1 MKQKNKESVAES
13 PSLNKKRVSIAR
25 EVTCEMEE
33 RKSIFL
39 GHAKP
44 VSTEEEAKQFIAE
57 KKAEYADA
65 THNVSA
71 YLLNGGAIARFSD
84 DGEPQGTA
92 GMPVLNVLKMSGA
105 CDLVV
110 VVTRY
115 FGGILLGAGGLV
127 RAYSASARQALDEA
141 GIAVYEQFAIVRIK
155 VSYSDYQKLTVALP
169 KMSISEEGADFGED
183 VSVTAALEADRVD
196 ELVSYV
202 REMTNG
208 RGSAEAIGYEE
219 RPSLRHTQ

>member
-92 GMPVLNVLKMSGA
+92 GSGGSTDPTKDVEHPEYFVADLYLNNEKVA
-105 CDLVV
+105 NIDL
-110 VVTRY
+110 TLQK
-115 FGGILLGAGGLV
+115 G
-127 RAYSASARQALDEA
+127 EA
-141 GIAVYEQFAIVRIK
+141 E
-155 VSYSDYQKLTVALP
+155 
-169 KMSISEEGADFGED
+169 
-183 VSVTAALEADRVD
+183 
-196 ELVSYV
+196 
-202 REMTNG
+202 
-208 RGSAEAIGYEE
+208 
-219 RPSLRHTQ
+219 

>member
-1 MKQKNKESVAES
+1 MKKTKDNTTPAPEA
-13 PSLNKKRVSIAR
+13 KKRVSIAR
-25 EVTCEMEE
+25 EVTVEMEE
-33 RKSIFL
+33 RKSVFL

-44 VSTEEEAKQFIAE
+44 VSTEEEAKAFIAE

-65 THNVSA
+65 THNVYA
-71 YLLNGGAIARFSD
+71 YLLSGGAIARFSD

-105 CDLVV
+105 SDLVV

-127 RAYSASARQALDEA
+127 RAYGASARQAVEEA
-141 GIAVYEQFAIVRIK
+141 GIAVYEEFALVRIT

-169 KMSISEEGADFGED
+169 KLHISEEGADFGEE
-183 VSVTAALEADRVD
+183 VAVMAALEADRVE
-196 ELVSYV
+196 ELQSLVV
-202 REMTNG
+202 EMTNG
-208 RGSAEAIGYEE
+208 KGTVEIMGHEE
-219 RPSLRHTQ
+219 RPSLRHEA